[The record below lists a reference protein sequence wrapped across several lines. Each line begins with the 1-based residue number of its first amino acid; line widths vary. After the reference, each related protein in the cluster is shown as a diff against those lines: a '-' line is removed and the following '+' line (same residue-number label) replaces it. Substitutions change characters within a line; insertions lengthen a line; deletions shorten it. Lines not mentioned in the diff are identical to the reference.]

1 MHPKHPE
8 RSALLGI
15 LYTFPTALIFLI
27 DKTFSDTL
35 LDTRS
40 SSGRLSRPCHAKL
53 YSYGTAG
60 NIGRCESFSSDGP
73 CRCSPAFFQSRRI
86 SSIPSCI
93 HFVGERLPIEE
104 IYHLEHPDSK
114 LPVIEDKRTWR
125 NGEKRVVAR
134 STEWT
139 AMEVMSTYAD
149 KRGWVTAKAG
159 EDGCEP
165 RWQRK

>member
-1 MHPKHPE
+1 ML
-8 RSALLGI
+8 SGI
-15 LYTFPTALIFLI
+15 LPI
-27 DKTFSDTL
+27 S
-35 LDTRS
+35 
-40 SSGRLSRPCHAKL
+40 
-53 YSYGTAG
+53 
-60 NIGRCESFSSDGP
+60 
-73 CRCSPAFFQSRRI
+73 RI

-104 IYHLEHPDSK
+104 IYHLEHPNSK

-159 EDGCEP
+159 RMDVNRAGNAS
-165 RWQRK
+165 KL